1 MKDPGLQPERTSLS
15 WTRTALS
22 TLVAATVWLKCG
34 VEPYREDIVI
44 AGLFLIIGSAL
55 IWVAGMTRRDELLR
69 MTEVIAPSGYLIA
82 ALALAGAASAVFSM
96 VMLCI

>member
-1 MKDPGLQPERTSLS
+1 MKDTGLQPERTSLS

-22 TLVAATVWLKCG
+22 TLVAAAVWLKCG
-34 VEPYREDIVI
+34 VEPYREYILI
-44 AGLFLIIGSAL
+44 AGFFLIIGSAL
-55 IWVAGMTRRDELLR
+55 IWVAGMKRRDELLR